1 MSRGY
6 SAWISRAREIEG
18 IYPTE
23 REICRNAHIYWYK
36 LNGFIAKNPVKS
48 TPIHWWTQHLS
59 SFGHHCLSLQK
70 PSVSLSC
77 GKGMTIKPIY
87 RWFGSIHS
95 REGDSIAILN
105 YQGEIQWNVPMK
117 YPEWSKSPQTYIF
130 NLLKLCPMACGKK
143 HPGLQQ
149 LAIWWNQACCPWA
162 SWSNASLR
170 RQRPHGA
177 FLKWGYPN
185 SWMVYNGKANWNGW
199 WLGYLY
205 FRNPPGHGLIAA
217 HTHKEH
223 FWRDEDL

>member
-1 MSRGY
+1 MSGGY

-48 TPIHWWTQHLS
+48 TPIHWWTQYLS

-117 YPEWSKSPQTYIF
+117 YPEWSFFHVKNLPKPISSIYWSFVPWPAEKNIQGSNNWRSDETRPAVLGPRDQTP
-130 NLLKLCPMACGKK
+130 LCAGKV
-143 HPGLQQ
+143 HMEL
-149 LAIWWNQACCPWA
+149 
-162 SWSNASLR
+162 S
-170 RQRPHGA
+170 
-177 FLKWGYPN
+177 
-185 SWMVYNGKANWNGW
+185 
-199 WLGYLY
+199 
-205 FRNPPGHGLIAA
+205 
-217 HTHKEH
+217 
-223 FWRDEDL
+223 